1 MPNRH
6 ARLRASKVPSCCPLS
21 RPAVPSL
28 SHFRECQVHSSHCQ
42 CPAPCSHSIS
52 RKCWWLCLQN
62 ASRIW
67 PLLSPLLCHHLS
79 PGIIAAGPELVPQ
92 LPPLFP
98 CSLVAIYQ
106 PEGSMWNMSLLCW
119 KSPRGLPLTRSR
131 SKSLQWPL
139 GPTWSNLCP
148 NLLPP
153 TCSFPHS
160 AQATWPLC
168 LPSHT
173 RHISSS
179 GPLYTLYFSWSILI
193 SDILTFSK
201 SFPDIPYKTTNL
213 CPLMPPYSSSCF
225 IFSLAFI
232 TIKSTYFTIYLVY
245 YSFYS
250 LGCKQFL
257 SSALLFIFSVFNG
270 LKTMHILKSFKYNY
284 ILCKLSKWSKYYY
297 H

>member
-6 ARLRASKVPSCCPLS
+6 ARLRASQSALLLSPVHTCCPQPLPLQ
-21 RPAVPSL
+21 RMPSSL
-28 SHFRECQVHSSHCQ
+28 FPL
-42 CPAPCSHSIS
+42 PAPCTLQSFNQQQVLVAVSS
-52 RKCWWLCLQN
+52 KCIQN
-62 ASRIW
+62 LTTPVTSAL
-67 PLLSPLLCHHLS
+67 PSPLTWHYSCWS
-79 PGIIAAGPELVPQ
+79 WTGPPAST
-92 LPPLFP
+92 LFP
-98 CSLVAIYQ
+98 CSLVSIYQ

-153 TCSFPHS
+153 TCPFPHS
-160 AQATWPLC
+160 AWATWPLC

-173 RHISSS
+173 RHIFSS

-213 CPLMPPYSSSCF
+213 CPLMPPYSSSCL
-225 IFSLAFI
+225 IF
-232 TIKSTYFTIYLVY
+232 
-245 YSFYS
+245 
-250 LGCKQFL
+250 FL
-257 SSALLFIFSVFNG
+257 SIYHNQIHIFYYLSCLLFILFIR
-270 LKTMHILKSFKYNY
+270 M
-284 ILCKLSKWSKYYY
+284 
-297 H
+297 